1 MAISTGEEVPSA
13 MYAVTPRLGTNIDW
27 SEMELLTGQLVGGTI
42 VVFQRVVRRC
52 TWQPRHI

>member
-27 SEMELLTGQLVGGTI
+27 SEMELLTGQLVG
-42 VVFQRVVRRC
+42 VL
-52 TWQPRHI
+52 